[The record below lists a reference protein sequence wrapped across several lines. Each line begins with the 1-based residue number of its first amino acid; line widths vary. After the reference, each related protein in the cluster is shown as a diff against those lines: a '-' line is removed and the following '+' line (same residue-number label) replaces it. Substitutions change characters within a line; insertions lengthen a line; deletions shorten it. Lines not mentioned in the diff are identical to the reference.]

1 MFKISLRFFVLA
13 VLDIIFVRY
22 NLKFSIT
29 IWNKLMVLFIFW
41 LEKYNMFR
49 EIKIKG
55 IKEAKYLQIEIR

>member
-1 MFKISLRFFVLA
+1 
-13 VLDIIFVRY
+13 
-22 NLKFSIT
+22 
-29 IWNKLMVLFIFW
+29 MVLFIFW